1 MWLLANLTNTKRLK
15 KALKM
20 TETLA
25 NGYSSDSSQRGLSYE
40 YPDDLVRM
48 IFIIL
53 CILVHLTKEATALEG
68 LRTSDVWD
76 LLVLY
81 IFHWSYKLYM
91 HCLCIL
97 VGM

>member
-1 MWLLANLTNTKRLK
+1 
-15 KALKM
+15 M

-48 IFIIL
+48 IFIIF

-68 LRTSDVWD
+68 LKTSKSNKNGVTG
-76 LLVLY
+76 LLLMNTSL
-81 IFHWSYKLYM
+81 SYSFQKYAFVRKL
-91 HCLCIL
+91 
-97 VGM
+97 